1 MKSKKSGIV
10 STTIPL
16 GRNEGSKEPF
26 VIKLPTSTMAT
37 TS

>member
-26 VIKLPTSTMAT
+26 VVNTDRIAR
-37 TS
+37 